1 MINDEGAGMKR
12 RMVLLNIIFT
22 CGLVVLLLPDGWAQ
36 DYGQIRALKNR
47 AETVNQQKNHF
58 VAQVLHSYN
67 IPCQVTEEGIVARLH
82 IQNRWYDVNQ
92 IEIVPVT
99 KEVEGGY
106 QVIAHEIFF
115 YTEGDILH
123 LVSAATIR

>member
-1 MINDEGAGMKR
+1 MKR
-12 RMVLLNIIFT
+12 RAVLSSIIFF
-22 CGLVVLLLPDGWAQ
+22 CALLVLSLPKAWAQ
-36 DYGQIRALKNR
+36 NYGQIRALKGR
-47 AETVNQQKNHF
+47 ADTVSHQKNHF
-58 VAQVLHSYN
+58 VARVLHSYK
-67 IPCQVTEEGIVARLH
+67 IPCEVTKEGIVARLY

-99 KEVEGGY
+99 KEIEGGY

-123 LVSAATIR
+123 LVSAVTIH

>member
-1 MINDEGAGMKR
+1 MKR
-12 RMVLLNIIFT
+12 RTFFLNIILS
-22 CGLVVLLLPDGWAQ
+22 CAVVVLLLPDGWAQ
-36 DYGQIRALKNR
+36 NYGQIRALKRR

-58 VAQVLHSYN
+58 VTQVLHSYN
-67 IPCQVTEEGIVARLH
+67 IPCQVTEEGIVARVH

-92 IEIVPVT
+92 IEIVPLT
-99 KEVEGGY
+99 RKVEGGY

-115 YTEGDILH
+115 YTEDDILH

>member
-1 MINDEGAGMKR
+1 MKR
-12 RMVLLNIIFT
+12 KTVLLKIIFS
-22 CGLVVLLLPDGWAQ
+22 CALAVLLLPVAGAQ
-36 DYGQIRALKNR
+36 NYGQIRALKNR
-47 AETVNQQKNHF
+47 AETVAHRKNHF
-58 VAQVLHSYN
+58 VSRVLGSYN

-99 KEVEGGY
+99 AEVEGGY

-115 YTEGDILH
+115 YTEGEVLH
-123 LVSAATIR
+123 LVAAATIR

>member
-1 MINDEGAGMKR
+1 MKR
-12 RMVLLNIIFT
+12 RNVLLSIIVSFAL
-22 CGLVVLLLPDGWAQ
+22 LVAVMPQVMAQ
-36 DYGQIRALKNR
+36 NYGQIRALKNR
-47 AETVNQQKNHF
+47 AETVTQQKNHF
-58 VAQVLHSYN
+58 VAQVLRSYN

-82 IQNRWYDVNQ
+82 IQNRWYDVSQ